1 MAEFDVADPLA
12 RGVPSAAPAGYHL
25 LGAPVG
31 DIPFSRDVVEERI
44 LKISEIFDR
53 LPAIDDAQTEFAL
66 LRSCFSPQTYLLF
79 TNLRSLSSPPLVQTF
94 RFPPIFY
101 LLPTLRSPSRRRCQN
116 PIFPPG

>member
-31 DIPFSRDVVEERI
+31 DIPFSRDVVEECI

-66 LRSCFSPQTYLLF
+66 LRSCFSLSP
-79 TNLRSLSSPPLVQTF
+79 NLPTVYGPAIPLISSPCTNISIPSN
-94 RFPPIFY
+94 FPP
-101 LLPTLRSPSRRRCQN
+101 SPNSSVAL
-116 PIFPPG
+116 